1 MVFGLCEMV
10 NCLKWVFKTHSN
22 FVFLRKNQ
30 SFKNLC
36 NSKTSC
42 CFGDIGTFTKTSVPM
57 QQFRTGSNCFL
68 LFPRLLS
75 ECQNQDALDI
85 RCRECTSVLTP
96 PQVEYVPTPTG
107 PHSNRSWHR
116 RAAPAHYG
124 PQTPRYG
131 RGSGAPWRRRV
142 ATAAVGEG
150 RAVPTRR
157 LTCSLTASWPWV

>member
-1 MVFGLCEMV
+1 MV

-42 CFGDIGTFTKTSVPM
+42 CFVDIGTFTRTSVPM

-68 LFPRLLS
+68 LFLRLLS

-107 PHSNRSWHR
+107 GQQVPAPPRCACALRPADSSLWPRLWRPLAAQNGYGSRRGGAGGVYSATDVIPH
-116 RAAPAHYG
+116 G
-124 PQTPRYG
+124 IL
-131 RGSGAPWRRRV
+131 
-142 ATAAVGEG
+142 AVGVGVWVG
-150 RAVPTRR
+150 RV
-157 LTCSLTASWPWV
+157 